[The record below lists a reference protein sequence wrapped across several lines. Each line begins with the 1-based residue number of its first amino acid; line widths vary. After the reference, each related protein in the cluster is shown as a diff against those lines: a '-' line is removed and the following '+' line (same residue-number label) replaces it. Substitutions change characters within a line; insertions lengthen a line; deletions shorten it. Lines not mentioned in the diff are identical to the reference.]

1 MVKSLNIKQKKN
13 SISINSN
20 LCVSQRIGNYIKKSQ
35 LKNKYYTN
43 NVSSP
48 SNAFFSKKIKT
59 KKKNKKYCR
68 N

>member
-1 MVKSLNIKQKKN
+1 MRPKNKNNNKPLKKKTINKESKKN

-20 LCVSQRIGNYIKKSQ
+20 LCVSQRIGNYIKIFK

-48 SNAFFSKKIKT
+48 SNAFF
-59 KKKNKKYCR
+59 
-68 N
+68 